1 MNVHVN
7 HRGAVRYLTFRCRRA
22 AAGEKAC
29 SGTQVRVFDIEQ
41 QIESVFRHPGER
53 LPTRPG
59 RPPRVVVAIHVLGHV
74 FSMLNPAAQKQI
86 VALSV
91 EEVIWDAESGRM
103 RVSFNQ
109 AELLRFADQ
118 DRFSAG
124 CLSVE

>member
-1 MNVHVN
+1 
-7 HRGAVRYLTFRCRRA
+7 
-22 AAGEKAC
+22 
-29 SGTQVRVFDIEQ
+29 
-41 QIESVFRHPGER
+41 
-53 LPTRPG
+53 
-59 RPPRVVVAIHVLGHV
+59 VVVAVHVLGHV